1 MKGEILIFTL
11 LVAAILVAGQ
21 VLAEEGPASGQPSS
35 SLTEEAKAL
44 VGRWTRTD
52 YPYVIEIA
60 SMKGDGTVEAVYYN
74 PRPINVGRAGYE
86 ETVAGPVVTVEL
98 QDKNYP
104 GSTYT
109 LTYDRTRDI
118 LYGTYFQAVQGQT
131 FAVIFERER

>member
-1 MKGEILIFTL
+1 MIGKTLSFVIL
-11 LVAAILVAGQ
+11 AAAFLMAGP
-21 VLAEEGPASGQPSS
+21 VSAEDAPASGQGSS
-35 SLTEEAKAL
+35 TLTLETKAL
-44 VGRWTRTD
+44 AGRWVRTD
-52 YPYVIEIA
+52 YPYVIKIA
-60 SMKGDGTVEAVYYN
+60 SVKEGGVLEAAYYN
-74 PRPINVGRAGYE
+74 PGPINVGRAIYE